1 MALTR
6 MNWKEASGRIYQPIA
21 SNLLSVMQD
30 WFKHL
35 EKRQD
40 IGAVFF
46 DFHKAFDSV
55 PHMPLVEKLH
65 KFGLHPYVMLTEN
78 RVWWSMGHLQ
88 DL

>member
-1 MALTR
+1 MT
-6 MNWKEASGRIYQPIA
+6 
-21 SNLLSVMQD
+21 QD

-40 IGAVFF
+40 IGAVYF
-46 DFHKAFDSV
+46 DFRKAFDSV
-55 PHMPLVEKLH
+55 PHMSLVEKFH
-65 KFGLHPYVMLTEN
+65 KLGLHPYVINWVHNYLADRN